1 MEGIAAERDKLEK
14 LVADL
19 EAWLKDSK
27 SRLGDS
33 ELRVTKERE
42 ANKELKEEPLIYKK
56 KVVEQHEKGF
66 QKVVRQAEFFTKDLD
81 LSLFDPFKDA
91 KGGVLLDEEENST
104 EDEAINEEQ
113 SDDAAI

>member
-81 LSLFDPFKDA
+81 LSLFDLFKDV
-91 KGGVLLDEEENST
+91 KDSVLLDEE
-104 EDEAINEEQ
+104 
-113 SDDAAI
+113 